1 MLRYFLPM
9 NRPSFDDLGEDE
21 IVRPMTQDPDARQ
34 LLIQQLLQNL
44 RERIDDLER
53 LLFTPAD
60 PAEMEQLIQRFSG
73 EDGER
78 ILPAAQSRAVE
89 GVFDGEYMVG
99 EDGRKYLIPPNY
111 ASKSKLV
118 EGDLL
123 RLTITDSGRF
133 IFKQKGPIDRQ
144 RLMGTLIFDE
154 EREEWG
160 AAANNTTFRVLPASV
175 TYYKGD
181 VGDEVV
187 LLVPKNAPSAWAAV
201 ENIIKHQ
208 SDF

>member
-1 MLRYFLPM
+1 M

-21 IVRPMTQDPDARQ
+21 IVRPSTTEPDNRQ
-34 LLIQQLLQNL
+34 ILIQQYLQGL

-53 LLFTPAD
+53 LIFTPTD
-60 PAEMEQLIQRFSG
+60 PAEVEQLIQRLST
-73 EDGER
+73 EDGEHV
-78 ILPAAQSRAVE
+78 LPAAQSRAIE

-123 RLTITDSGRF
+123 RLIITDAGRF

-154 EREEWG
+154 ERDEWG
-160 AAANNTTFRVLPASV
+160 VAANNTTFRILAASV
-175 TYYKGD
+175 TYYKGE

-201 ENIIKHQ
+201 ENIIKRQ

>member
-1 MLRYFLPM
+1 M

-21 IVRPMTQDPDARQ
+21 IIRPTTHEPDAREV
-34 LLIQQLLQNL
+34 LIQQLLSNL
-44 RERIDDLER
+44 RERLDDLER
-53 LLFTPAD
+53 LLLTPSD
-60 PAEMEQLIQRFSG
+60 PAEVDQLIQRLQG

-78 ILPAAQSRAVE
+78 IHPAAQSRAIE

-160 AAANNTTFRVLPASV
+160 VTANNTTFRVLPASV
-175 TYYKGD
+175 TYYKGE

-201 ENIIKHQ
+201 ENILKHS